1 MSVAKFIFSP
11 KRGRMVDFLNIVEQ
25 TGGMEEY
32 DEVEKI
38 YLKKDSGEA
47 YFIKREN
54 GPQVKDCFEQSEE
67 PNVFLIGWKGSL
79 EV

>member
-1 MSVAKFIFSP
+1 MVFSP
-11 KRGRMVDFLNIVEQ
+11 KRGYMEDFLRTAEE
-25 TGGMEEY
+25 TGGIEGY

-47 YFIKREN
+47 YFIKK
-54 GPQVKDCFEQSEE
+54 GKDCFERSEKQ
-67 PNVFLIGWKGSL
+67 NVFLVGWKGSL